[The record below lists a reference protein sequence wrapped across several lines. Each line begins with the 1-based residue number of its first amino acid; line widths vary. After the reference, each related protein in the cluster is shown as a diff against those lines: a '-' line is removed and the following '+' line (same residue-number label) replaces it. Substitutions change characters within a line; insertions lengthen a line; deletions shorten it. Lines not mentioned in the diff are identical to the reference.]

1 MEIIFGNKR
10 DSSQY
15 FSKNTDIVKK
25 CDIDIV
31 KYNYKISQIMMY
43 PSQKKVGVCSRADL
57 MNQQKSCIFKNGN
70 FFLANLTKGVKN
82 NPNKDIKK
90 IEGWYSVIKRQEG
103 QIS

>member
-43 PSQKKVGVCSRADL
+43 PS
-57 MNQQKSCIFKNGN
+57 
-70 FFLANLTKGVKN
+70 
-82 NPNKDIKK
+82 
-90 IEGWYSVIKRQEG
+90 
-103 QIS
+103 